1 MPPRLRAPVQWY
13 GGKGNMI
20 AKLMRHVPLGGRPY
34 CEPYMGAASLFFARP
49 PAPVEVLNDLDGD
62 LVNLFRCL
70 QDKEKFPEL
79 KHRLLY
85 TLYSRAEFE
94 RAIEI
99 LSDPSITDPV
109 LRAWAFF
116 VKINQGFGGIVRQ
129 PPGGWK
135 RTFVSAGGC
144 ALTTNSW
151 MMRLSMLDD
160 WHLRLLRVQIDC
172 RDALEVIRYW
182 DNPEAVFYVDPPYHP
197 DTRIDRNV
205 YAVEP
210 DHDHYVQLIETLLNC
225 KGAVV
230 LSGYD
235 HPIYAPLVKA
245 GWIVTRYKTVSHAAS
260 RARGTRMRGKGAL
273 LAHAPRTEVVWAN
286 PRAIELI
293 NRQSG
298 LFSNCTNSA
307 ATLPDADWDFAFYDD
322 DGGTA
327 P

>member
-1 MPPRLRAPVQWY
+1 MPPRLRAPVQWF

-70 QDKEKFPEL
+70 QDKETFAEL

-94 RAIEI
+94 RALEI
-99 LSDPSITDPV
+99 LNDSSVADPV

-116 VKINQGFGGIVRQ
+116 VALNQGFGGKKPSSI
-129 PPGGWK
+129 GDWG
-135 RTFVSAGGC
+135 RTFKTTRNC
-144 ALTTNSW
+144 ADTTNEW

-197 DTRIDRNV
+197 DTRKDKDA

-210 DHDHYVQLIETLLNC
+210 DHDHYVQLVEILLNC

-235 HPIYAPLVKA
+235 HPVFAPLAEA
-245 GWIVTRYKTVSHAAS
+245 GWTMTRYKTACHAVVHARAS
-260 RARGTRMRGKGAL
+260 NVRGKGVARAL
-273 LAHAPRTEVVWAN
+273 APRTEVVWAN
-286 PRAIELI
+286 PRAVELVK
-293 NRQSG
+293 RRLG
-298 LFSNCTNSA
+298 LFSSHTDSVVA
-307 ATLPDADWDFAFYDD
+307 LPDADWNA
-322 DGGTA
+322 DGGNLDFS
-327 P
+327 

>member
-1 MPPRLRAPVQWY
+1 
-13 GGKGNMI
+13 MI
-20 AKLMRHVPLGGRPY
+20 TRLMRHVPLGGRPY

-70 QDKEKFPEL
+70 QDPKTFPEL

-94 RAIEI
+94 RALEI
-99 LSDPSITDPV
+99 LNDPSVTDPV

-116 VKINQGFGGIVRQ
+116 VALNQGFGGKKPRSI
-129 PPGGWK
+129 GDWG
-135 RTFVSAGGC
+135 RTFKTQRGC
-144 ALTTNSW
+144 AGTTNEW

-160 WHLRLLRVQIDC
+160 WHLRLLRAQIEC

-197 DTRIDRNV
+197 DTCIDKNAYV
-205 YAVEP
+205 VET
-210 DHDHYVQLIETLLNC
+210 DHEHHVRLVETLLQC

-235 HPIYAPLVKA
+235 HPVYASLVEA
-245 GWIVTRYKTVSHAAS
+245 GWTVTRYKTACHAAGHTRES
-260 RARGTRMRGKGAL
+260 NILGEGAACARV
-273 LAHAPRTEVVWAN
+273 PRTEVVWAN
-286 PRAIELI
+286 PRAVELI
-293 NRQSG
+293 NRQLG
-298 LFSNCTNSA
+298 LFAHRTNDI
-307 ATLPDADWDFAFYDD
+307 ATLPDADRDAD
-322 DGGTA
+322 DGNLDFL
-327 P
+327 